1 MNDETTIIEEWA
13 TVTVPN
19 PPEIKSVI
27 TYSNET
33 ALLVLD
39 IQNQNC
45 NKERRQRCV
54 QKIKNIL
61 KLLTEARS
69 KEMLI
74 IYSLTSAAEA
84 TDIRNEVKPQEGESV
99 VKSGVDKFFRTEL
112 EQLLKEKNI
121 KKVILI
127 GTSAEGAVLNTA
139 TSAAARGYD
148 VIVPVDGLSSSIMY
162 AEQYTVWHL
171 VNSPGTRRRT
181 ILTKSN
187 LISIR

>member
-1 MNDETTIIEEWA
+1 MNDESTIIEEWA
-13 TVTVPN
+13 TVNVPS

-33 ALLVLD
+33 ALIVLD

-45 NKERRQRCV
+45 NEERRQRCV

-74 IYSLTSAAEA
+74 IYSLTTAAEA

-99 VKSGVDKFFRTEL
+99 VKSGVDKFFKTEL
-112 EQLLKEKNI
+112 EQILKEKNI

-148 VIVPVDGLSSSIMY
+148 VIVPVDCLSSSIMY

-187 LISIR
+187 LISIQ

>member
-1 MNDETTIIEEWA
+1 MDEEKTIIEEWA
-13 TVTVPN
+13 TVKVPN
-19 PPEIKSVI
+19 SPEIKSVI
-27 TYSNET
+27 TDSKET

-45 NKERRQRCV
+45 NEERRQRCV
-54 QKIKNIL
+54 QTIKNIL
-61 KLLTEARS
+61 KLLTKARS

-139 TSAAARGYD
+139 TSAAARGYE